1 MGSSRAQGVARRL
14 KSLGTSPDVLMSV
27 QNSGKGHCRRLAG
40 GGDLAASQPIEHV
53 EDGGRRRD
61 NGNTTTCGPT
71 THSPHQGTPGV
82 GAGTARVCLLIEV
95 CEQSKEN
102 EGRDGRFSLRRAD
115 RMCRLPAAGGE
126 RGEGVKHGLVV
137 AQQAGQGFCIHR
149 AAKQLWSP
157 GAAVRIR
164 RRGRGTIPKSRL
176 QLQCI

>member
-27 QNSGKGHCRRLAG
+27 QNSGKGHCRATRRG
-40 GGDLAASQPIEHV
+40 GGTWRL
-53 EDGGRRRD
+53 R
-61 NGNTTTCGPT
+61 GP
-71 THSPHQGTPGV
+71 SS
-82 GAGTARVCLLIEV
+82 TAKMGEGEGIMCLLIEV
-95 CEQSKEN
+95 CERSKEN